1 MAEKGG
7 LIGGVLGGEDAEAAD
22 AETTAGLDP
31 IAAALA
37 TSAMERGQPLD
48 SRLASYLAQ
57 QEKLV
62 GIQTEHLHE
71 QSEVIL
77 DNLKLK
83 RLNERM
89 KLLFQG
95 VAAAIGATVLAIL
108 GGVVF
113 EAARSYALI
122 IEPFS
127 VPPDLAQQGLTGQ
140 TIAHQFQDRLVQLEQ
155 RSGSARAAASFE
167 TSWGKDVKV
176 EIPETGVSLGEME
189 RFLRERLGH
198 DTHITG
204 EVFHTGPN
212 LTLSVQ
218 AGEDDEARASGD
230 PASLEGLIETAAEG
244 VFARTQP
251 YRYATW
257 LGQTGR
263 KSEAVAA
270 LRRLAATGSREDRL
284 WAWAGLNNYSDSA
297 REARWDLQQ
306 GLKID
311 PEFSHLWFDLAGVAQ
326 SLGDDEAALQAAAT
340 SLRFL
345 PRDRGKRIA
354 ELTSNWEAAIER
366 SIIAFETA
374 DFHAEIAA
382 LQAMEDLP
390 VPHHVS
396 YLEGLA
402 QWLPYRRAADFA
414 ALHDLARAQALLGG
428 APDDLSVARAAGTSA
443 VTIDAPHA
451 VMAADRGD
459 WAEAARQLE
468 PLAATTVPGEQPEQ
482 TATEILPAL
491 AIAYAHLGRLADAR
505 TLVQKSP
512 TDCYTCLIARAEV
525 ESVARNW
532 PAADRWF
539 AAADRRGPSLPRAQE
554 ASGES
559 RLARGDLS
567 GAAAAFNEAARRA
580 PNWADPLKGLGDVA
594 ARRRDWRRAVHDYDK
609 ALKITPNWLDLK
621 RAREQAASHLR

>member
-7 LIGGVLGGEDAEAAD
+7 LIGGVLGGEEAETADAEA
-22 AETTAGLDP
+22 TAGLDP
-31 IAAALA
+31 MAAALA
-37 TSAMERGQPLD
+37 TSATERGQPLD
-48 SRLASYLAQ
+48 PRLASYLAQ

-71 QSEVIL
+71 QREVIL
-77 DNLKLK
+77 ANLKLK
-83 RLNERM
+83 RLNEWI

-95 VAAAIGATVLAIL
+95 VAAVISVTVLAVL
-108 GGVVF
+108 GVVVF
-113 EAARSYALI
+113 EAAQSRALV

-140 TIAHQFQDRLVQLEQ
+140 TVARQFQDRLAQLEQ
-155 RSGSARAAASFE
+155 RSGSARAPASFE

-198 DTHITG
+198 DTHIVG
-204 EVFHTGPN
+204 EVFHAGPN

-218 AGEDDEARASGD
+218 AGEADEARASGD
-230 PASLEGLIETAAEG
+230 PGSLEGLIETAAEG

-257 LGQTGR
+257 LGETGR
-263 KSEAVAA
+263 KSEAIAA
-270 LRRLAATGSREDRL
+270 LRRLAVTGSREDRL

-306 GLKID
+306 GLRID
-311 PEFSHLWFDLAGVAQ
+311 PEFSHLWFDVAGVSQ
-326 SLGDDEAALQAAAT
+326 SLGDDEAALQASAT

-345 PRDRGKRIA
+345 PRDRGRRIA
-354 ELTSNWEAAIER
+354 ELTSDWEAMVER
-366 SIIAFETA
+366 STIAWETA
-374 DFHAEIAA
+374 DFHGEIAA
-382 LQAMEDLP
+382 LQAMDDLP
-390 VPHHVS
+390 VPQHVS
-396 YLEGLA
+396 YLEGMA
-402 QWLPYRRAADFA
+402 QWRPYRRAADWA
-414 ALHDLARAQALLGG
+414 ALHDLAHAQALLSGP
-428 APDDLSVARAAGTSA
+428 PDDLSVARAAGTSA
-443 VTIDAPHA
+443 ITIDAPYS

-468 PLAATTVPGEQPEQ
+468 PLAATIVPGEQPEQ
-482 TATEILPAL
+482 VATEILPAL
-491 AIAYAHLGRLADAR
+491 AAAYAHLGRLAEAR
-505 TLVQKSP
+505 ALVQKSP
-512 TDCYTCLIARAEV
+512 TDCYACLIARAEV

-539 AAADRRGPSLPRAQE
+539 AAADRRGPSLPRAQQTW
-554 ASGES
+554 GES
-559 RLARGDLS
+559 RLTRGDLA
-567 GAAAAFNEAARRA
+567 GAAAAFNVAARRG

-594 ARRRDWRRAVHDYDK
+594 ARRGDWRGALDDYDK
-609 ALKITPNWLDLK
+609 ALTITPVWTDLK
-621 RAREQAASHLR
+621 RARERAASHLR